1 MEMSWNRLHRRNLL
15 IAAISD
21 SVVAKIER
29 CSMEGASI
37 GFRKTAYNLMTS
49 FSVIIELNTNNYIFY
64 DKINIILWSK

>member
-1 MEMSWNRLHRRNLL
+1 MEMSWNRLHRRNLF

-37 GFRKTAYNLMTS
+37 GFRKTANNLMTS
-49 FSVIIELNTNNYIFY
+49 LSVMIELNTKNFIFY